1 MVEFMKT
8 RKLFSFFLRNKS
20 GIAATEFA
28 ILAPVL
34 ILLFAGIINF
44 GYVIYTKHT
53 MQDIAGHTLRS
64 VIYGSVKANKAERE
78 AKIKLDQLHGSF
90 KVAISEDAKTE
101 DVTVTIVADAKA
113 STLMPFPF
121 VSADLLTGEFKVD
134 VTSPRITQFNPA
146 KL

>member
-1 MVEFMKT
+1 MVGLIKT
-8 RKLFSFFLRNKS
+8 RKFCSLFLRDKS

-34 ILLFAGIINF
+34 IMLFAGIMNF

-53 MQDIAGHTLRS
+53 MQNIAGDTLRS
-64 VIYGSVKANKAERE
+64 VIYGNVKNNKAKRE
-78 AKIKLDQLHGSF
+78 AKRKLNKLHGSF
-90 KVAISEDAKTE
+90 KIAISENTKTE

-113 STLMPFPF
+113 STLMPVPF

-134 VTSPRITQFNPA
+134 VTSPRIAQFNPA